1 MIIKKEEVNTI
12 NFNDL
17 RILDYT
23 AKCNERSSFAI
34 IKVPP
39 NIGHQLSWSKRSDKF
54 FYIVEGKIDFFINN
68 NNYTLDKGDFCIIK
82 KGDKFK
88 YKNNTNKVVSLVLI
102 HTPNFDLNEEVF
114 EWAEIQIGIVNSYN
128 SYL

>member
-1 MIIKKEEVNTI
+1 
-12 NFNDL
+12 L

-114 EWAEIQIGIVNSYN
+114 E
-128 SYL
+128 

>member
-1 MIIKKEEVNTI
+1 MSINKEIIMIIKKEEVNTI

-114 EWAEIQIGIVNSYN
+114 E
-128 SYL
+128 